1 MRSLMILILL
11 AGVAHADD
19 KAEAERYF
27 RAGAKAYAA
36 QNFAAAVADFEEA
49 YKSLPL
55 PEIAFSAAQSYRR
68 LYRIDPQ
75 PRHVARAVELYKVY
89 LEKVKTG
96 GRVGD
101 AADNLAEMERELDK
115 LKARGTKIVD
125 KEVEHTRLG
134 VTVNIGDR
142 APDVGAL
149 REIADAIGDTALA
162 GVRVTIDKKPVEPN
176 ALIDVTPGDHVIAV
190 TADGY
195 FPVEKKQRAI
205 ASATALVEVQ
215 LQPRPAKVTVQTED
229 DAAIAVDG
237 RRGQRA
243 LELPAGKHLL
253 TVTHRGREPFA
264 KELVVTRGQ
273 ELTVKAPLEQTGR
286 RRAVPW
292 LVGGASALAAGAA
305 ATTVLAFVHD
315 SRASD
320 AQADIDNGNQL
331 PATGDTYDREVASRD
346 RYRTATYVLAGGA
359 LVTGA
364 VGAMLYYFDRPSPER
379 VQLAPAAGPNGGGL
393 VVRGKF

>member
-1 MRSLMILILL
+1 MKSLMIVILL
-11 AGVAHADD
+11 AGVARADD
-19 KAEAERYF
+19 KTEAERYF

-49 YKSLPL
+49 YKALPL

-75 PRHVARAVELYKVY
+75 PRHVARSVELYRVY
-89 LEKVKTG
+89 LDKVKTG

-142 APDVGAL
+142 APEIGAL

-162 GVRVTIDKKPVEPN
+162 GVHVTIDKKPVEPN

-215 LQPRPAKVTVQTED
+215 LQPRPAKVTVDTEAS
-229 DAAIAVDG
+229 AAIAVDG

-243 LELPAGKHLL
+243 LELSAGKHLL

-264 KELVVTRGQ
+264 KEITVTRGQ
-273 ELTVKAPLEQTGR
+273 ELTVEAPLEQTGR

-292 LVGGASALAAGAA
+292 LIGGASALAAGAA
-305 ATTVLAFVHD
+305 VTTVFAFVHD

-320 AQADIDNGNQL
+320 AEGKLGDGNQL
-331 PATGDTYDREVASRD
+331 PAIGDTYDREVRSRD
-346 RYRTATYVLAGGA
+346 RYRTATYALGGA
-359 LVTGA
+359 ALATGA
-364 VGAMLYYFDRPSPER
+364 VGLMLYYFDRPSPER
-379 VQLAPAAGPNGGGL
+379 VQLAPIAGPSGGGVTL
-393 VVRGKF
+393 SGRF